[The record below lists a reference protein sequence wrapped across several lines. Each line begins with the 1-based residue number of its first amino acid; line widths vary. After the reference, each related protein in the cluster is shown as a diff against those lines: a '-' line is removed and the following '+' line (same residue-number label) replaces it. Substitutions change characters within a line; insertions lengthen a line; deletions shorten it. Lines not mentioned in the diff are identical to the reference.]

1 MEHYSEVAAT
11 MTGDIIAATF
21 LVALIFVLVRPQSK
35 AAEAVKVITD
45 ALASIVTTATRE
57 PGE

>member
-1 MEHYSEVAAT
+1 
-11 MTGDIIAATF
+11 MTFDIIAAVFFVT
-21 LVALIFVLVRPQSK
+21 VIFVLVRPQSK

-45 ALASIVTTATRE
+45 ALASIVTAATKE